1 MTPVCFVP
9 VVSPDR
15 LACHL
20 GQRRIVLIEQESYRK
35 IVDNSDL
42 SFGRL
47 RWAGATRVGRR
58 RDYHLLTERGLK
70 TRIIYTILYGGSGI
84 ESSRGMTYSRDGF
97 GLGALSVERRYA
109 VRPVLIDILKGSNR
123 HSVGRFHKL

>member
-1 MTPVCFVP
+1 MIPVCLLPLVSPECFLP

-20 GQRRIVLIEQESYRK
+20 GQRRIVEQESYRK

-47 RWAGATRVGRR
+47 RSARATRLGRGK
-58 RDYHLLTERGLK
+58 DYYSLTERGLDL
-70 TRIIYTILYGGSGI
+70 RINRTILATLFLLSRRSTERAQAGSQLTPA
-84 ESSRGMTYSRDGF
+84 SSG
-97 GLGALSVERRYA
+97 
-109 VRPVLIDILKGSNR
+109 NR
-123 HSVGRFHKL
+123 

>member
-42 SFGRL
+42 SFGRW
-47 RWAGATRVGRR
+47 RSAGATRLGRGK
-58 RDYHLLTERGLK
+58 DYHLQTERGLDL
-70 TRIIYTILYGGSGI
+70 RISRTILATLFLLSRRSTEQRLAGSQFTSA
-84 ESSRGMTYSRDGF
+84 SSGNR
-97 GLGALSVERRYA
+97 GLGAKFAARSAE
-109 VRPVLIDILKGSNR
+109 
-123 HSVGRFHKL
+123 

>member
-47 RWAGATRVGRR
+47 RSAGATRVGRR

-70 TRIIYTILYGGSGI
+70 TRIIYTILPLLSFEPPQHGAV
-84 ESSRGMTYSRDGF
+84 SRRI
-97 GLGALSVERRYA
+97 ALHFCLTRKSWFR
-109 VRPVLIDILKGSNR
+109 G
-123 HSVGRFHKL
+123 

>member
-9 VVSPDR
+9 VVPPDR
-15 LACHL
+15 LAYHL

-42 SFGRL
+42 SFGLL
-47 RWAGATRVGRR
+47 RSAGATRVGRR

-70 TRIIYTILYGGSGI
+70 P
-84 ESSRGMTYSRDGF
+84 
-97 GLGALSVERRYA
+97 ALS
-109 VRPVLIDILKGSNR
+109 ILFY
-123 HSVGRFHKL
+123 RFCFF